1 MKCKIENNET
11 SYPLIS
17 VINSILVNFM
27 NLATD
32 IGSFIDA
39 GRLFHN
45 IDPLNFN
52 IFSHFDKIHEC
63 DGQTYTEC

>member
-1 MKCKIENNET
+1 MQNRKQQNQLSC
-11 SYPLIS
+11 
-17 VINSILVNFM
+17 ILVNFM
-27 NLATD
+27 TLATD

-52 IFSHFDKIHEC
+52 NVYQKRNLLILGVGC
-63 DGQTYTEC
+63 YCML

>member
-1 MKCKIENNET
+1 MKYKIENNNT

-17 VINSILVNFM
+17 VSNSFL

>member
-1 MKCKIENNET
+1 MKYKIENNNT

-17 VINSILVNFM
+17 VSNSFL

-39 GRLFHN
+39 GRPFHN
-45 IDPLNFN
+45 TDPLNFN
-52 IFSHFDKIHEC
+52 KRLPKE
-63 DGQTYTEC
+63 